1 MTDPLR
7 WLRDPEDEKP
17 DALRWLRDPAPKP
30 TQPAKRSGLLVPGN
44 IDLANRPR
52 VRNPGGSISTVRS
65 MSIGTDEGEVLIPTV
80 SDDGRLLSEDEAI
93 ETYRKSGRHLGVF
106 SDPGAATAYAER
118 LHVEQERMV
127 ARDPAPAA
135 PVKAPY
141 PSWLDLSKEAAAA
154 RRERLPAGLRS
165 LLEDGP
171 QEAAQPSSL
180 AGAWGATA
188 SPNLQ
193 RRKGP
198 NGWEYRPTPREG
210 QEPAVTPATKPE
222 PSVAGGVRQV
232 VTRAAEGVASLG
244 DIAGMAVEPF
254 ARAAKWASPPMN
266 PGEAFSAQATAEQR
280 AAPLGDAIYGSLAD
294 ERQELRTAYQ
304 AEREMT
310 AEMFRE
316 APGFAAVADTTLDLF
331 SDPTNLIPAGGGKV
345 ALRELGEEAVQRAAR
360 QAPVVL
366 DEAAEE
372 AAALA
377 ARKRGMA
384 TLRPEDFVR
393 TMPELP
399 PLRRLGN
406 GIPDDQIEQ
415 ALGMRATPEDGAELA
430 RLSLPIGEPP
440 ATRLEP
446 GRSRTDDLDDLSD
459 LGEGSPGVSAEWIV
473 DAGPRRKESL
483 VYRDSTGRPLAEAVI
498 AYPEGGVP
506 KVVGLAADKGSG
518 LARGR
523 AVLSLADEIARRGA
537 ADFGTISPDTR
548 HLIASALDRPQLLKP
563 ETADFLRAATA
574 RDPSLLGPGY
584 DADDSLAWLR
594 DPPDSALAARVAD
607 DLSPELAPARL
618 PEIEAP
624 AGAGGPTAP
633 RPGALSGGHIEPPR
647 AGDVGD
653 LPESVAARMSTKGIE
668 NVAGLQD
675 DLRRVV
681 DENRPAIEAAR
692 GPVVPV
698 SQWHDAPA
706 LQAKLGLAPQD
717 YLAMPAGRTL
727 NPDEGALGKHYLGQ
741 MKRQTKELEA
751 RIASGEV
758 DDMAAAVA
766 EKNARNR
773 DVVKMM
779 AVLQGQGSSEA
790 GRYMRMLQEALDPQ
804 GLAETPR
811 ERLQLAL
818 LKKYQGANAQTA
830 QRIEQQA
837 VARLQKVAAREA
849 RKAQRAATAEELAG
863 ELGDLAKQ
871 FGDLSRRPRGAAGG
885 IVPIDPDLVEVV
897 GRMAANRVKAGVVA
911 VEELADQVYTAVR
924 MYADDVTREQV
935 KAAIVEHALA
945 RPKAKKERV
954 RLTPEQRRLRQA
966 EAAANRAVKA
976 LEKRIAAGGA
986 PPTGQASPWS
996 AKLAELKAR
1005 QAQLRDQLAAM
1016 QPPKAAPD
1024 PEARRLR
1031 TRETALARQVEKAEK
1046 QLAAGPQIP
1055 KASAPAPDSPRI
1067 QELRQQLADV
1077 RAQLAADPRQALT
1090 QRYRELLDDETVEMI
1105 AALPDP
1111 TEDPEALIN
1120 FLRQMERPTF
1130 RDFRTTFWINS
1141 ILSGTKTTVKNLAGN
1156 VVRLTDLT
1164 AMRPLGAAY
1173 EGGLARLQ
1181 GRQRQRYLR
1190 EALPATMGVFR
1201 GIPEGVKRFAFVMKE
1216 GYDPRRIVS
1225 ELTEGGA
1232 NKYDMPL
1239 PVNPFLLSQNRA
1251 VRAIGVPLTIPT
1263 RLLEATDALF
1273 KTMASTS
1280 EMHAAAARTAL
1291 REGLA
1296 GDALAARV
1304 ADLLAD
1310 PTDEM
1315 VESAHRFALR
1325 ATYQDPASWIGDL
1338 VSSARRGVP
1347 GSDELAERLRSRGGV
1362 GNRLVAATVQSPQT
1376 AMQHLVPFIHISDRV
1391 AASITDYIPLSK
1403 PGKLAAAFIPDDA
1416 WSGLPAAVERNYRHQ
1431 PGEAADFL
1439 ARQTVG
1445 AALGMLGITWAAQG
1459 KLVGQAPKD
1468 EKLRNDFYAEGK
1480 QPYSLLIGG
1489 SWVPMRDALGP
1500 LAGPFVAASMY
1511 QDHVRAGEDPTA
1523 AIPGMALGSARYML
1537 DASYLA
1543 TLQQVV
1549 EAVEGERGDVGA
1561 GVSKA
1566 SARVV
1571 AGYNPYSGMQRGV
1584 AQAMDVSTN
1593 SLGQT
1598 GPRVVQREG
1607 FVDELKSGVPG
1618 LRDDLPSRVG
1628 TLGEELV
1635 QATGRAGA
1643 FLPVVPTENRVSVP
1657 KQAERIEVL
1666 RATLA
1671 KKRTE
1676 IRRVEQAMA
1685 QAEKLGD
1692 VKRLEKLRARLPSSG
1707 TNAAQLDGAF
1717 DMIAAEEKVIRE
1729 IRANRSLQPRDRRA
1743 AEAEVMA
1750 RLEWHLKDWLGR
1762 AGVAVAPSP

>member
-1 MTDPLR
+1 MPIDALR
-7 WLRDPEDEKP
+7 WLRDPEEEKP
-17 DALRWLRDPAPKP
+17 DALRWLRDPAP
-30 TQPAKRSGLLVPGN
+30 A
-44 IDLANRPR
+44 
-52 VRNPGGSISTVRS
+52 GG
-65 MSIGTDEGEVLIPTV
+65 
-80 SDDGRLLSEDEAI
+80 
-93 ETYRKSGRHLGVF
+93 
-106 SDPGAATAYAER
+106 
-118 LHVEQERMV
+118 
-127 ARDPAPAA
+127 
-135 PVKAPY
+135 
-141 PSWLDLSKEAAAA
+141 
-154 RRERLPAGLRS
+154 
-165 LLEDGP
+165 
-171 QEAAQPSSL
+171 
-180 AGAWGATA
+180 GAWEATA

-193 RRKGP
+193 RRRMPDGKT
-198 NGWEYRPTPREG
+198 WEFRPTPREG
-210 QEPAVTPATKPE
+210 QEPAVTPATEAGLAAVALTYLGGLPE
-222 PSVAGGVRQV
+222 RQAETSAGTAMPLQALEAVG
-232 VTRAAEGVASLG
+232 
-244 DIAGMAVEPF
+244 AGLKRE
-254 ARAAKWASPPMN
+254 
-266 PGEAFSAQATAEQR
+266 
-280 AAPLGDAIYGSLAD
+280 IGSLAD
-294 ERQELRTAYQ
+294 PATYRPGKGFRQGAGEAWAGSPFRTPEPVLSDVERERQLL
-304 AEREMT
+304 AEK
-310 AEMFRE
+310 
-316 APGFAAVADTTLDLF
+316 AVAAGLPAEISASLDTGQVATTALLDP
-331 SDPTNLIPAGGGKV
+331 SNLVTGNT
-345 ALRELGEEAVQRAAR
+345 ALKGLRLARFGEDGLAAQAAR
-360 QAPVVL
+360 TLESGVARQVPTVL

-384 TLRPEDFVR
+384 TLRPEDFAR
-393 TMPELP
+393 TLPEQP
-399 PLRRLGN
+399 PLRRLGA
-406 GIPDDQIEQ
+406 GIPDSQIEQ
-415 ALGMRATPEDGAELA
+415 ALGMRATPEEGAELA
-430 RLSLPIGEPP
+430 RLSLPIGEHLPLPEQAAQLPIPEDLVARARRLGTATSDAVRELAGRPWRFHPGYDEGLEVPRPAGPPVAVREVLRDPIPITVRGDDPVTRAQVLRSWDFVSRRHPRLAASVRRVEVSPDVVGAELNNGVIRVHPDFAEQPDVLLHELTHQAQYERGIAKGEDDDALIALQESTAIRRREAYSRVAPPTSTTVLDPRELDDSTLWQRYASASAAPPVPGLAGVRATKTLEVLDDEIIRRAKTVDGWKDRQAEWGAYVAGEPVRPP
-440 ATRLEP
+440 A
-446 GRSRTDDLDDLSD
+446 S
-459 LGEGSPGVSAEWIV
+459 I
-473 DAGPRRKESL
+473 GPRSF
-483 VYRDSTGRPLAEAVI
+483 D
-498 AYPEGGVP
+498 
-506 KVVGLAADKGSG
+506 
-518 LARGR
+518 
-523 AVLSLADEIARRGA
+523 
-537 ADFGTISPDTR
+537 
-548 HLIASALDRPQLLKP
+548 
-563 ETADFLRAATA
+563 ETAD
-574 RDPSLLGPGY
+574 
-584 DADDSLAWLR
+584 DALAWLR
-594 DPPDSALAARVAD
+594 DPLDAVQPRPAAAD
-607 DLSPELAPARL
+607 VPTPAVQAPLGPAQLDPQPSNASLPGGAADLS
-618 PEIEAP
+618 
-624 AGAGGPTAP
+624 TAP
-633 RPGALSGGHIEPPR
+633 PAS
-647 AGDVGD
+647 
-653 LPESVAARMSTKGIE
+653 RMSTKGIE

-692 GPVVPV
+692 GPAVPV
-698 SQWHDAPA
+698 SRWHDAPA
-706 LQAKLGLAPQD
+706 LQAKLGLFPED
-717 YLAMPAGRTL
+717 YLSMPAGRTL

-741 MKRQTKELEA
+741 MKRQAKDVEA

-804 GLAETPR
+804 GLADTPR
-811 ERLQLAL
+811 ERLQLSL
-818 LKKYQGANAQTA
+818 LKKYKEANVQTA

-849 RKAQRAATAEELAG
+849 RKTQRAATAEELAG

-871 FGDLSRRPRGAAGG
+871 FRDLSRRPRGAAGG
-885 IVPIDPDLVEVV
+885 LVPMDPDLVEVV
-897 GRMAANRVKAGVVA
+897 GKMAANRVKAGVVA

-935 KAAIVEHALA
+935 KAAIVEHALS
-945 RPKAKKERV
+945 RPKKKERV
-954 RLTPEQRRLRQA
+954 RLTPEQRRLQQA

-986 PPTGQASPWS
+986 PPAGQASPWS

-1016 QPPKAAPD
+1016 QPPKPALD

-1046 QLAAGPQIP
+1046 QLAAGPRIP

-1067 QELRQQLADV
+1067 QELRQQLAEV

-1111 TEDPEALIN
+1111 TEDPAALLN

-1141 ILSGTKTTVKNLAGN
+1141 ILSGSKTTVRNLAGN
-1156 VVRLTDLT
+1156 VVRLAELT
-1164 AMRPLGAAY
+1164 AMRPAGALA
-1173 EGGLARLQ
+1173 EKGLARAQ
-1181 GRQRQRYLR
+1181 GRQAQRYLR
-1190 EALPATMGVFR
+1190 ETLPATMGVFR
-1201 GIPEGVKRFAFVMKE
+1201 GIPEGFRRFAFVMKE
-1216 GYDPRRIVS
+1216 GYDPRRIVA

-1232 NKYDMPL
+1232 NKFDMPL

-1280 EMHAAAARTAL
+1280 EMHAAATRTAL
-1291 REGLA
+1291 QEGLS

-1325 ATYQDPASWIGDL
+1325 ATFQDPASWIGDL
-1338 VSSARRGVP
+1338 VSTARRGVP

-1362 GNRLVAATVQSPQT
+1362 GNRLVAATVQAPQT

-1391 AASITDYIPLSK
+1391 AATITDYIPLSK
-1403 PGKLAAAFIPDDA
+1403 PGKLAAAFVPDDA
-1416 WSGLPAAVERNYRHQ
+1416 WSGLPAAVERDYRFQ

-1445 AALGMLGITWAAQG
+1445 AVLGMLGITWAAQG

-1468 EKLRNDFYAEGK
+1468 EKLRNDFYADGK
-1480 QPYSLLIGG
+1480 QPYSLLIGNR
-1489 SWVPMRDALGP
+1489 WVPMRDALGP

-1571 AGYNPYSGMQRGV
+1571 AGYNPYSGLQRGV
-1584 AQAMDVSTN
+1584 SQAIDTSTN
-1593 SLGQT
+1593 ILGQT

-1607 FVDELKSGVPG
+1607 FVDELKSGIPG
-1618 LRDDLPSRVG
+1618 LREDLPSRVG

-1643 FLPVVPTENRVSVP
+1643 FLPVVPTENRVSLP

-1676 IRRVEQAMA
+1676 IRRVEEAMA
-1685 QAEKLGD
+1685 NAEKLRD
-1692 VKRLEKLRARLPSSG
+1692 TKRLEKLRARIPEG
-1707 TNAAQLDGAF
+1707 VNAAMLDGTF
-1717 DMIAAEEKVIRE
+1717 ERIRAEEQELRLVRSNRTLSRE
-1729 IRANRSLQPRDRRA
+1729 ARRQ
-1743 AEAEVMA
+1743 AEAEI
-1750 RLEWHLKDWLGR
+1750 LERIRMDLEYDLR
-1762 AGVAVAPSP
+1762 QVGVQ